1 MRVNHG
7 DVPEGAVFAGVDT
20 HADAHW
26 LCVLDAVG
34 RPLLSEAFP
43 ATPEGYDA
51 LAAAVAG
58 AGEPIA
64 IGVEGTATYGA
75 GLARRL
81 SELGL
86 PVWEVLQPEK
96 RRRPRGLEEER
107 PRRRRAR
114 GAQGALGRGPLGP
127 QVARRLGRVRARA
140 AGGARPAGGVG
151 DRRRQRRHRHRQ
163 VRPRGGRRP
172 PEGHARRPRDA
183 RRARDGRPGR
193 PGRGVGAAGRAGPR
207 GELAGR
213 RAQPPRGSSRR

>member
-58 AGEPIA
+58 AGEPVA

-96 RRRPRGLEEER
+96 RRRPRGSRKSDPVDAE
-107 PRRRRAR
+107 
-114 GAQGALGRGPLGP
+114 
-127 QVARRLGRVRARA
+127 RA
-140 AGGARPAGGVG
+140 AREVLLFDGVPACTSAGATLAAAV
-151 DRRRQRRHRHRQ
+151 QL
-163 VRPRGGRRP
+163 
-172 PEGHARRPRDA
+172 
-183 RRARDGRPGR
+183 
-193 PGRGVGAAGRAGPR
+193 VGAGKAKRPLCVFAGRKMY
-207 GELAGR
+207 E
-213 RAQPPRGSSRR
+213 